1 MYSVHTLHNRLT
13 HLFSPSKASKTGL
26 VVGKLMCGKDL
37 PAIKDELHLLKSSSI
52 KSPKI
57 DQNEL
62 NSLKSEFCKNGYQQ
76 IMQMRG
82 GPVIWT
88 WLKPILS
95 GKVLYTP
102 KNTATDQIVHEI
114 NSTFTSM
121 ESLISSLRSWTET
134 AQALRSFFADQQIQ
148 SKIVDVQQFLPLVLG
163 QGYEHL
169 FADNETLNLIE
180 SLAKSS
186 GIINLIELFGNVAQ
200 CIEMNRFI
208 GYDNEFQLEQAAKRY
223 TKSHNLIAGIVF
235 LNLDNHRY
243 GHLAATDENG
253 RPRSPLPKRI
263 KYKLRVDIDFVPS
276 TKMLKDRIWEP
287 GAKDHFDKDLGY
299 FKGFA
304 QTQEMI
310 DHAIMKVQLAEI
322 KRQQQHGAV
331 PLNGSIESEN
341 FSPDFDDHQS
351 LAGGAAALELPPVY
365 MQQMPYACFTED
377 KFGFYILALSPVI
390 STVAWIFLIAFSIRD
405 YVLERELH
413 LEEVLYVTGLKPSV
427 RFLIWFI
434 LAFLIMAFGCA
445 CGLAIFRLA
454 DIIPNSDFLLVY
466 LYFLAFCFSIVM
478 YCYMI
483 SSFFSTATIAS
494 LSGII
499 VYLASYLPFM
509 VCITFEHELTLAS
522 KLASCLSMSTAMCF
536 GIMYLARFETQ
547 GVGVQWTNLY
557 QSPMAEDTMNFGLAL
572 EAMLADGVIYFLI
585 GWYCSNVLAST
596 NYGRKSFYFFLQPSY
611 WGLNCFCGDSA
622 NSNDFK
628 SEKITNHRGIIV
640 HNLCVIYNR
649 GDKQREHQAVRG
661 LTMSLEEGQIATLL
675 GEYFPGYSELFNSFN
690 YR

>member
-1 MYSVHTLHNRLT
+1 
-13 HLFSPSKASKTGL
+13 
-26 VVGKLMCGKDL
+26 MCGKDL
-37 PAIKDELHLLKSSSI
+37 PAIKDELHLLKSSSTR
-52 KSPKI
+52 SPKI

-62 NSLKSEFCKNGYQQ
+62 NGLRSEFCRSGYLQ

-82 GPVIWT
+82 GPLIWT

-102 KNTATDQIVHEI
+102 KNYATDQIVHEI
-114 NSTFTSM
+114 NSTFTSL

-134 AQALRSFFADQQIQ
+134 AQSLRSFFSDKQIQ
-148 SKIVDVQQFLPLVLG
+148 RKIVDVQRFLPLVLG
-163 QGYEHL
+163 QGVERL
-169 FADNETLNLIE
+169 FDDNETVYLIE
-180 SLAKSS
+180 NLAKSS

-208 GYDNEFQLEQAAKRY
+208 GYDTEFQLEQAAKRY

-235 LNLDNHRY
+235 LNLENHRY
-243 GHLAATDENG
+243 NQFADDSS
-253 RPRSPLPKRI
+253 RPRPGLALPKRI
-263 KYKLRVDIDFVPS
+263 KYKLRMDIDFVPS

-287 GAKDHFDKDLGY
+287 GAKAHFDKDLGY
-299 FKGFA
+299 FKGFT
-304 QTQEMI
+304 QLQEMI
-310 DHAIMKVQLAEI
+310 DHAIMRVQLFEI
-322 KRQQQHGAV
+322 SKRQHAIVYGSNYNSNFNSSSAA
-331 PLNGSIESEN
+331 NSIESEN
-341 FSPDFDDHQS
+341 FSSDYDEHP
-351 LAGGAAALELPPVY
+351 LKPAALELPSVY
-365 MQQMPYACFTED
+365 MQQMPYACYRED

-509 VCITFEHELTLAS
+509 VCITFEHELTLVS

-536 GIMYLARFETQ
+536 GIMYLARFESQ
-547 GVGVQWTNLY
+547 GVGIQWTNIY
-557 QSPMAEDTMNFGLAL
+557 QSPMAEDTMNFGYAL
-572 EAMLADGVIYFLI
+572 QAMLVDGLVYFLV
-585 GWYCSNVLAST
+585 GWYFSNVLAST

-611 WGLNCFCGDSA
+611 WGLDCFCSHTAGSK
-622 NSNDFK
+622 DFK
-628 SEKITNHRGIIV
+628 NEKIANHRGIIV
-640 HNLCVIYNR
+640 HNLCVTYNK

-661 LTMSLEEGQIATLL
+661 LTMNLEEGQIATLL
-675 GEYFPGYSELFNSFN
+675 GE
-690 YR
+690 

>member
-1 MYSVHTLHNRLT
+1 
-13 HLFSPSKASKTGL
+13 
-26 VVGKLMCGKDL
+26 MCGKDL

-57 DQNEL
+57 DQAEL
-62 NSLKSEFCKNGYQQ
+62 ASLKSEFCKSGYLQ
-76 IMQMRG
+76 IMQMHG

-102 KNTATDQIVHEI
+102 KNAATDQIVHEI

-134 AQALRSFFADQQIQ
+134 AQALKSFFSDKQIQ
-148 SKIVDVQQFLPLVLG
+148 GKIVDVQQFLPLVLG
-163 QGYEHL
+163 AGYEHL
-169 FADNETLNLIE
+169 FDDNETVYLIE
-180 SLAKSS
+180 NLAKSS

-200 CIEMNRFI
+200 CIDMNRFI
-208 GYDNEFQLEQAAKRY
+208 GYDTEFQLEQAAKRY

-243 GHLAATDENG
+243 NQFADD
-253 RPRSPLPKRI
+253 RPRPALPKRI

-299 FKGFA
+299 FKGFT
-304 QTQEMI
+304 QLQEMI
-310 DHAIMKVQLAEI
+310 DHAIMKVQLFEI
-322 KRQQQHGAV
+322 KRQQPGHSLAS
-331 PLNGSIESEN
+331 NGSSNSIESEN
-341 FSPDFDDHQS
+341 FGLSLDYDDQPIV
-351 LAGGAAALELPPVY
+351 LELPSVY
-365 MQQMPYACFTED
+365 MQQMPYSCYKQD

-405 YVLERELH
+405 WVLERELH

-445 CGLAIFRLA
+445 CGLVIFRLA
-454 DIIPNSDFLLVY
+454 DIIPNSDFVLVY
-466 LYFLAFCFSIVM
+466 LYFLAFCFSIVA

-522 KLASCLSMSTAMCF
+522 KLASCMSMSTAFCF
-536 GIMYLARFETQ
+536 GIMYLARFESQ

-557 QSPMAEDTMNFGLAL
+557 QSPMAEDTMNFGLAMQT
-572 EAMLADGVIYFLI
+572 MLVDGVVYFLI
-585 GWYCSNVLAST
+585 GWYLTNVLANT
-596 NYGRKSFYFFLQPSY
+596 NYGRKSICFFLQPSY
-611 WGLNCFCGDSA
+611 WGLDCFCSDSA
-622 NSNDFK
+622 SLKDFK
-628 SEKITNHRGIIV
+628 SEKIANHRGIIV
-640 HNLCVIYNR
+640 HNLCVTYHK

-675 GEYFPGYSELFNSFN
+675 GKNLNMFILIRNRKLTFFSGFLFVSFIK
-690 YR
+690 RCCFKI